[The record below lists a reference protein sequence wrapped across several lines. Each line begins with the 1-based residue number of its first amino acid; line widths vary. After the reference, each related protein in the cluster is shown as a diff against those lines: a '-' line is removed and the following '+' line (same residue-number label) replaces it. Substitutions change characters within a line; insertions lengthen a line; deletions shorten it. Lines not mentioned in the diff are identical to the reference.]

1 MGNHDPDDPVTMYIR
16 EASNVEPLTKDE
28 ETNLFRRLGRVGDW
42 GEERENVARRLVESQ
57 LALVVS
63 IAQKYSASGVPMLD
77 LIEEGNIGLMDAVRS
92 FAEKPIGNS
101 TAHAA
106 ACIEEAIAKVLG
118 KIEIAQSGDI
128 SPLHQQPAK

>member
-1 MGNHDPDDPVTMYIR
+1 MGKHDPDDPVTMYIR

-92 FAEKPIGNS
+92 FAEKPIGNF